1 MSQRLSKQD
10 ADELRLWFTY
20 TAAAYAE
27 EGPGFPVSGRP
38 LGLMLLVYLA
48 TEPDGVAPYKTLRS
62 ACRLKPKGGLLSNA
76 ITSLEEE
83 KLAWSSP
90 GPEDGRGKKLH
101 VTDQGRIVVG
111 KFLKARHFKSK

>member
-20 TAAAYAE
+20 TVAAYAE
-27 EGPGFPVSGRP
+27 DGPDLPMPGRP

-48 TEPDGVAPYKTLRS
+48 TEPDGVAPYRTLRS
-62 ACRLKPKGGLLSNA
+62 ACRLKHKGSLTNA
-76 ITSLEEE
+76 IAPLEEG

-90 GPEDGRGKKLH
+90 GQEDGRGKKLH
-101 VTDQGRIVVG
+101 LTDQGRIVVG
-111 KFLKARHFKSK
+111 QFLKARHLKPK